1 MTATSP
7 GPKSS
12 GMSTPFTVILVCT
25 SLVPVLN
32 RTATSAPADGPAS
45 ILPLKTP
52 TGFAPRM
59 NAPRAPVTV
68 MPEAPPTEPLTLL
81 KPMAMTVVLAV
92 AGGAGAT
99 VATLTRKSPLSTT
112 PEAPPT
118 VTEKDASSTAKNG
131 PAWILP
137 PVVLSGSS
145 ASTAVVLIAK
155 EKTPVLPNSI
165 GLPGRLKVGMP
176 PCSRPT
182 MPAAVIEKAPS
193 QPAAATMP
201 PRLKPTPVKASLTE
215 PSPATSMVSVVASSR
230 TAGAVAGSSPPMPTR
245 ILVLAGVRAATV
257 TATFGSLP
265 VAAVSKATV
274 AAPSIAMP
282 GTVTCRPAL
291 RLPET
296 LPGVVVPGLISR
308 KPVML
313 VALISSPPSETEP
326 LLISMRVCGGVVG
339 LASWST
345 CLMTRLPVSSTPA
358 TPMTMFVPVIR
369 SVSPALS
376 SSTVVVVPM
385 VKAWRTAVP
394 VLLISTPRVPV
405 RVTPGTPTR
414 ATVPEMRPAILAV
427 APVPS
432 TTTRAS
438 PPVTFR
444 MVRLPSPMFSSAPV
458 TAIRTTWL
466 AGTAGAESSSGVAG
480 LSARA
485 GSASVVSCSTSRLPF
500 SDCPATLRVT
510 PIASTRRYGPAGS
523 CTGTWPPPTVRVWF
537 TAAEVV
543 LTASE
548 TAAANSTCGT
558 LRLICPASRPATP
571 AGVITNRP
579 VRPETTTTASAGV
592 LPPSRT
598 LPSAMPTRTT
608 RAPAALVTCSKLT
621 SAVMTWPKTVRFRS
635 SPRTASLGEAGLVSI
650 SMATLPLTL
659 TPETATESWTEM
671 DPVMPEGPKTKLPV
685 EPGVW
690 LTLSSGAAVVP
701 PSFSAAF
708 RSRSVVTGPT
718 SSSSKSACRLWPAM
732 ARVTAVPVTAR

>member
-1 MTATSP
+1 MPLTVTAV
-7 GPKSS
+7 
-12 GMSTPFTVILVCT
+12 STGA
-25 SLVPVLN
+25 VPVLM
-32 RTATSAPADGPAS
+32 RTETSAPMVAPPPLPAA

-52 TGFAPRM
+52 TGLASM
-59 NAPRAPVTV
+59 MKAPRAPSML
-68 MPEAPPTEPLTLL
+68 MPEAPPTEPETLL
-81 KPMAMTVVLAV
+81 KPSAILVAPVLT
-92 AGGAGAT
+92 T

-118 VTEKDASSTAKNG
+118 VTEKEASSTAKNG

-145 ASTAVVLIAK
+145 ASTEVVLMAK
-155 EKTPVLPNSI
+155 EKVPLLPKASW
-165 GLPGRLKVGMP
+165 LLGRLKVGTP
-176 PCSRPT
+176 PVSRPT
-182 MPAAVIEKAPS
+182 MPAAVSEKAPS
-193 QPAAATMP
+193 QPEACTMP

-215 PSPATSMVSVVASSR
+215 PSPATSMVRVVASSR
-230 TAGAVAGSSPPMPTR
+230 TAGAVAGLSPPMPTR

-257 TATFGSLP
+257 TETFGVLP

-282 GTVTCRPAL
+282 GTSTCRLAP

-296 LPGVVVPGLISR
+296 LPAALVVAGLMTR
-308 KPVML
+308 LPAML
-313 VALISSPPSETEP
+313 VALTRLPPRESEP
-326 LLISMRVCGGVVG
+326 LLISIRVCGGVAG
-339 LASWST
+339 LESWST
-345 CLMTRLPVSSTPA
+345 CLMTRLAVSSKPA
-358 TPMTMFVPVIR
+358 TPITTLVPVIR

-376 SSTVVVVPM
+376 SRVVVVVPI
-385 VKAWRTAVP
+385 VKACRTSVP

-405 RVTPGTPTR
+405 SVTPGTPTR
-414 ATVPEMRPAILAV
+414 ATVPEMRPAILAL

-444 MVRLPSPMFSSAPV
+444 TVRVPSPMLSSAPV
-458 TAIRTTWL
+458 TAIRMTWL
-466 AGTAGAESSSGVAG
+466 AGTAGAESSCGVAG

-485 GSASVVSCSTSRLPF
+485 GSALVVICSISRLPF

-510 PIASTRRYGPAGS
+510 PVASTRRYGPAGS
-523 CTGTWPPPTVRVWF
+523 CTETWPLPTVRVWL

-548 TAAANSTCGT
+548 TPAENSTCGM

-571 AGVITNRP
+571 AGVITKRP
-579 VRPETTTTASAGV
+579 VRPETTTTASAGL

-598 LPSAMPTRTT
+598 LPSARPTRTT
-608 RAPAALVTCSKLT
+608 RAPVALVTCSKVT
-621 SAVMTWPKTVRFRS
+621 SAVMTWPRTVRLRS
-635 SPRTASLGEAGLVSI
+635 SPRTTSLGEAGLVSI

-659 TPETATESWTEM
+659 TPGTATESWTEI
-671 DPVMPEGPKTKLPV
+671 DPVIPAVPKTKLPV
-685 EPGVW
+685 VPGVW
-690 LTLSSGAAVVP
+690 VTLSSGAAAVP
-701 PSFSAAF
+701 PSFSAAL
-708 RSRSVVTGPT
+708 RSRSVVVGPT

-732 ARVTAVPVTAR
+732 LRVTAVPVTAR